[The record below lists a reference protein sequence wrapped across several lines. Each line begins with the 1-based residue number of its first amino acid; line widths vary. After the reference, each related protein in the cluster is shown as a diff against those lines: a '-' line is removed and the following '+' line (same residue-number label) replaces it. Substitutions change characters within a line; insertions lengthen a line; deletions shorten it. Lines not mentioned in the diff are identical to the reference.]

1 MGAAQAPGTAAGL
14 ATNTDRVVVGE
25 WCTSGV
31 ATMGLSVET
40 AGDFVRSCISEK
52 DLRKLASAIELRL
65 AELAAKERTKAAK
78 RAAKK

>member
-1 MGAAQAPGTAAGL
+1 
-14 ATNTDRVVVGE
+14 
-25 WCTSGV
+25 
-31 ATMGLSVET
+31 MGLSAET

-65 AELAAKERTKAAK
+65 SELAAKERTKAAK